1 MYSKVN
7 DNKTKKIQKS
17 LKVSCDKKGIKETVQ
32 VIKNGGIVIF
42 PTDTVYGIG
51 CDPFNEQAV
60 KKIYD
65 IKSRDTSKSLPVL
78 TYSIET
84 AEKIAVLDEF
94 TKKIAAKFWP
104 GPLTI
109 ILKITN
115 ESLKKSLNLNE
126 KIAIRVPDQK
136 CTLELLEKCN
146 FLVGTSANI
155 SNQSSFTDPD
165 ECFKNMKNFD
175 VFVDGGKITSNGEST
190 IIEIEDKKIK
200 IIREGSLSQDEILK
214 I

>member
-17 LKVSCDKKGIKETVQ
+17 LKVSCDKKGIEETVQ
-32 VIKNGGIVIF
+32 IIKNGGIAIF

-51 CDPFNEQAV
+51 CDPFNEKAV
-60 KKIYD
+60 KKIYE
-65 IKSRDTSKSLPVL
+65 IKSRDVSKSLPVL

-84 AEKIAVLDEF
+84 AEKIVEMDEF
-94 TKKIAAKFWP
+94 TKKIAKKFWP

-109 ILKITN
+109 VLKIIN
-115 ESLKKSLNLNE
+115 ANLKKSLSLNE

-136 CTLELLEKCN
+136 CVLELLEKCD

-165 ECFKNMKNFD
+165 ECFKNMENFD
-175 VFVDGGKITSNGEST
+175 IFVDGGKITSEGEST
-190 IIEIEDKKIK
+190 IIEIENKEIK
-200 IIREGSLSQDEILK
+200 IIREGSLSQKRILK